1 MAGVPKLS
9 RRARWAIPA
18 GALVITGAVIGGSLI
33 SVAQASPGLA
43 PRTPAQL
50 LAQVADSATPPLT
63 GTVVETTSL
72 GLPSLPGTANP
83 TSIASLLTGSHT
95 VRVWYSS
102 PRHFR
107 LAVPEPL
114 SETDVIA
121 DGSTAWLW
129 DSTANTVTEY
139 SLPAHQAAPQ
149 TQPATAPLTP
159 QQAAQQVLAAV
170 GKTTTVSVDSNVTVA
185 GQPAYELV
193 LAPKDS
199 RSLVGQVQIAI
210 DGKNGV
216 PLRLQVY
223 ARGTSSPAFQVGYT
237 SIQFVTPAPADL
249 TFSPPPGAKV
259 SHVNLG
265 EQSGSS
271 RPPGDVSAIG
281 SGWLTVLDLPSAGL
295 TAPSGSGPASG
306 GAGSGDSPSGDSAA
320 VLNALLSSATP
331 VSGAWGS
338 GRLLQTS
345 LVSVLI
351 TSDGRTFVGAVQP
364 SVLYAAAG
372 QAATGSPTTAP

>member
-9 RRARWAIPA
+9 RRARWAVPA
-18 GALVITGAVIGGSLI
+18 GALAIIGAVLAGSLI
-33 SVAQASPGLA
+33 SVAQASPGLP

-50 LAQVADSATPPLT
+50 LAQVADSVTPPLT

-72 GLPSLPGTANP
+72 GLPSLPGTADP

-95 VRVWYSS
+95 IRVWYTG

-107 LAVPEPL
+107 LAVPESL

-121 DGSTAWLW
+121 DGTTAWLW
-129 DSTANTVTEY
+129 ESTTNSVTEY
-139 SLPAHQAAPQ
+139 TLPAHRQAPMTAP
-149 TQPATAPLTP
+149 TSAPLTP

-170 GKTTTVSVDSNVTVA
+170 GKTTTVRVDSNVTVA
-185 GQPAYELV
+185 GRPAYQLV

-210 DGKNGV
+210 DARNGV

-223 ARGTSSPAFQVGYT
+223 ARDASSPAFQVGYT
-237 SIQFVTPAPADL
+237 AIQFVTPAPADL
-249 TFSPPPGAKV
+249 TFSPPRGAKV
-259 SHVNLG
+259 SHENLG
-265 EQSGSS
+265 SQQASGSS
-271 RPPGDVSAIG
+271 QQGDTSTIG

-295 TAPSGSGPASG
+295 TAPSSSGSAPGYG
-306 GAGSGDSPSGDSAA
+306 GSGDSAA
-320 VLNALLSSATP
+320 VLNALLGSARS

-351 TSDGRTFVGAVQP
+351 TDGGRMFVGAVQP
-364 SVLYAAAG
+364 SVLYAAAS
-372 QAATGSPTTAP
+372 QAAADSPAQAP